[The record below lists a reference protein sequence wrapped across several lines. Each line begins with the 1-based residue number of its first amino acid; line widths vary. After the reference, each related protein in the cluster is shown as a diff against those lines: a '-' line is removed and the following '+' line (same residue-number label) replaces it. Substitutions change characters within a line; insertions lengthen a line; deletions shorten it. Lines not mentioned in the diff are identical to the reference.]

1 MTNFD
6 LGFGFWDLG
15 FPSLLAMAAP
25 SGANPSPWLQ
35 FVPFVL
41 VLAIFYFIIL
51 LPMKKK
57 QQKVQ
62 AFLQALK
69 EGDRV
74 VTSGGLFGT
83 ITKLKDDAVQ
93 LQIAQNV
100 KVDIS
105 RAAIVGYQGQPPV
118 ESNT

>member
-1 MTNFD
+1 MSLD
-6 LGFGFWDLG
+6 RL
-15 FPSLLAMAAP
+15 LLAMGTP
-25 SGANPSPWLQ
+25 QPGANPLISFIP
-35 FVPFVL
+35 L
-41 VLAIFYFIIL
+41 VAMLAIFYFIL
-51 LPMKKK
+51 VLPMKKK

-69 EGDRV
+69 EGDRI

-100 KVDIS
+100 RVDIS
-105 RAAIVGYQGQPPV
+105 KAAIVGYQGQPPV
-118 ESNT
+118 ESNP

>member
-1 MTNFD
+1 MSLNTF
-6 LGFGFWDLG
+6 
-15 FPSLLAMAAP
+15 LLAMSAP
-25 SGANPSPWLQ
+25 QQGANPLISFIPLIAM
-35 FVPFVL
+35 
-41 VLAIFYFIIL
+41 LAIFYFIL
-51 LPMKKK
+51 VLPMKKK

-83 ITKLKDDAVQ
+83 ITKLKDDSIQ

-100 KVDIS
+100 KVDVS
-105 RAAIVGYQGQPPV
+105 KAAVVGYQGQPPV
-118 ESNT
+118 ESNS

>member
-1 MTNFD
+1 MNLD
-6 LGFGFWDLG
+6 RL
-15 FPSLLAMAAP
+15 LLAMGTP
-25 SGANPSPWLQ
+25 QQGANP
-35 FVPFVL
+35 L
-41 VLAIFYFIIL
+41 VSFIPLIAMLAIFYFIL
-51 LPMKKK
+51 VLPMKKK

-69 EGDRV
+69 EGDRI

-100 KVDIS
+100 RVDIS
-105 RAAIVGYQGQPPV
+105 KAAIVGYQGQPPV
-118 ESNT
+118 ESNP

>member
-1 MTNFD
+1 MSLDTF
-6 LGFGFWDLG
+6 
-15 FPSLLAMAAP
+15 LLAMAAP
-25 SGANPSPWLQ
+25 QQGANPLISFIPLIAM
-35 FVPFVL
+35 
-41 VLAIFYFIIL
+41 LAIFYFIL
-51 LPMKKK
+51 VLPMKKK
-57 QQKVQ
+57 QRKVQ
-62 AFLQALK
+62 DFLQALK

-83 ITKLKDDAVQ
+83 ITKLKDDSVQ

-118 ESNT
+118 ESNS

>member
-1 MTNFD
+1 MSLDIF
-6 LGFGFWDLG
+6 
-15 FPSLLAMAAP
+15 LLAMGAP
-25 SGANPSPWLQ
+25 QQGANPLLSFIPL
-35 FVPFVL
+35 L
-41 VLAIFYFIIL
+41 AMLAIFYFIL
-51 LPMKKK
+51 VLPMKRK

-83 ITKLKDDAVQ
+83 ITKLKDDSVQ

-105 RAAIVGYQGQPPV
+105 RAAVVGYQGQPPV
-118 ESNT
+118 ESNS

>member
-1 MTNFD
+1 MSLDIF
-6 LGFGFWDLG
+6 
-15 FPSLLAMAAP
+15 LLAMGAP
-25 SGANPSPWLQ
+25 QQGANP
-35 FVPFVL
+35 L
-41 VLAIFYFIIL
+41 VSFLPLIAMLAIFYFIL
-51 LPMKKK
+51 VLPMKKK

-62 AFLQALK
+62 TFLQALK

-105 RAAIVGYQGQPPV
+105 KAAIVGYQGQPPV
-118 ESNT
+118 ESNS

>member
-1 MTNFD
+1 MSLD
-6 LGFGFWDLG
+6 RL
-15 FPSLLAMAAP
+15 LLAMGTP
-25 SGANPSPWLQ
+25 QQGANPLISFLPLIAM
-35 FVPFVL
+35 
-41 VLAIFYFIIL
+41 LAIFYFIL
-51 LPMKKK
+51 VLPMKKK

-62 AFLQALK
+62 SFLQALK

-100 KVDIS
+100 RVDIS
-105 RAAIVGYQGQPPV
+105 KAAIVGYQGQPPV
-118 ESNT
+118 ESNS

>member
-1 MTNFD
+1 MSLD
-6 LGFGFWDLG
+6 RL
-15 FPSLLAMAAP
+15 LLAMATP
-25 SGANPSPWLQ
+25 QQGANPLINFLPLIAM
-35 FVPFVL
+35 
-41 VLAIFYFIIL
+41 LAIFYFIL
-51 LPMKKK
+51 VLPMKKK

-74 VTSGGLFGT
+74 VTSGGMFGT

-100 KVDIS
+100 KVDVS
-105 RAAIVGYQGQPPV
+105 KAAIVGYQGQPPV
-118 ESNT
+118 ESNS

>member
-1 MTNFD
+1 MSLDIF
-6 LGFGFWDLG
+6 
-15 FPSLLAMAAP
+15 LLAMGAP
-25 SGANPSPWLQ
+25 QPGANP
-35 FVPFVL
+35 L
-41 VLAIFYFIIL
+41 VSFIPLIAMLAIFYFIL
-51 LPMKKK
+51 VLPMKKK

-62 AFLQALK
+62 TFLQALK

-74 VTSGGLFGT
+74 VTSGGIFGT
-83 ITKLKDDAVQ
+83 ITKLKEDAVQ

-118 ESNT
+118 ESNS

>member
-1 MTNFD
+1 MTVHTF
-6 LGFGFWDLG
+6 
-15 FPSLLAMAAP
+15 LLAMAAP
-25 SGANPSPWLQ
+25 QQGANPLISFLPLIAM
-35 FVPFVL
+35 
-41 VLAIFYFIIL
+41 LAIFYFIL
-51 LPMKKK
+51 VLPMKKK

-62 AFLQALK
+62 AFLLALK

-83 ITKLKDDAVQ
+83 ITRLKEDAVQ

-118 ESNT
+118 ESNS

>member
-1 MTNFD
+1 MSLD
-6 LGFGFWDLG
+6 RL
-15 FPSLLAMAAP
+15 LLAMATP
-25 SGANPSPWLQ
+25 QGANPLISFIPLIAM
-35 FVPFVL
+35 
-41 VLAIFYFIIL
+41 LAIFYFIL
-51 LPMKKK
+51 VLPMKKK

-74 VTSGGLFGT
+74 VTSGGMFGT

-100 KVDIS
+100 KVDVS
-105 RAAIVGYQGQPPV
+105 KAAIVGYQGQPPV
-118 ESNT
+118 ESNS

>member
-1 MTNFD
+1 MSLDIF
-6 LGFGFWDLG
+6 
-15 FPSLLAMAAP
+15 LLAMSAP
-25 SGANPSPWLQ
+25 QQGANPLISFIPLIAM
-35 FVPFVL
+35 
-41 VLAIFYFIIL
+41 LAIFYFIL
-51 LPMKKK
+51 VLPMKKK

-83 ITKLKDDAVQ
+83 ITKLKDDSVQ

>member
-1 MTNFD
+1 MSLD
-6 LGFGFWDLG
+6 RL
-15 FPSLLAMAAP
+15 LLAMATP
-25 SGANPSPWLQ
+25 QQGANPLISFIPLIAM
-35 FVPFVL
+35 
-41 VLAIFYFIIL
+41 LAIFYFIL
-51 LPMKKK
+51 VLPMKKK

-74 VTSGGLFGT
+74 VTSGGMFGT

-100 KVDIS
+100 KVDVS
-105 RAAIVGYQGQPPV
+105 KAAIVGYQGQPPV
-118 ESNT
+118 ESNS

>member
-1 MTNFD
+1 MSLDSF
-6 LGFGFWDLG
+6 
-15 FPSLLAMAAP
+15 LLAMGAP
-25 SGANPSPWLQ
+25 QQGANP
-35 FVPFVL
+35 L
-41 VLAIFYFIIL
+41 VSFIPLIAMLAIFYFIL
-51 LPMKKK
+51 VLPMKKK

-62 AFLQALK
+62 AFLSALK

-74 VTSGGLFGT
+74 VTSGGIFGP

-100 KVDIS
+100 RIDVS

-118 ESNT
+118 ESNS

>member
-1 MTNFD
+1 MSLDTF
-6 LGFGFWDLG
+6 
-15 FPSLLAMAAP
+15 LLAMAAP
-25 SGANPSPWLQ
+25 QQGANP
-35 FVPFVL
+35 L
-41 VLAIFYFIIL
+41 VSLLPLVAMLAIFYFIL
-51 LPMKKK
+51 VLPMKKK

-62 AFLQALK
+62 SFLAALK

-74 VTSGGLFGT
+74 VTPGGIFGT

-100 KVDIS
+100 RVDVS

-118 ESNT
+118 ESNP

>member
-1 MTNFD
+1 MSLDTF
-6 LGFGFWDLG
+6 
-15 FPSLLAMAAP
+15 LLAMGTP
-25 SGANPSPWLQ
+25 QGGNP
-35 FVPFVL
+35 L
-41 VLAIFYFIIL
+41 VSLLPLVAMLAIFYFIL
-51 LPMKKK
+51 VLPMKKK

-83 ITKLKDDAVQ
+83 ITRLKDDAVQ

-100 KVDIS
+100 KVDVS

>member
-1 MTNFD
+1 MSLD
-6 LGFGFWDLG
+6 RL
-15 FPSLLAMAAP
+15 LLAMATP
-25 SGANPSPWLQ
+25 QQGANPLISFLPLIA
-35 FVPFVL
+35 L
-41 VLAIFYFIIL
+41 LAIFYFIL
-51 LPMKKK
+51 VLPMKKK

-74 VTSGGLFGT
+74 VTSGGMFGT

-100 KVDIS
+100 KVDVS
-105 RAAIVGYQGQPPV
+105 KAAIVGYQGQPPV
-118 ESNT
+118 DSNS